1 MCCLCRRESNK
12 TREDIQVLGLAL
24 EVRKIEEQ
32 LGHIDKRCAK
42 LADVVVNPTTGLPI
56 PKISPLKKQNKH
68 YAALTG
74 KVGQLAKQ
82 MVSLVWYFEQ
92 LNRNDM
98 IFLDGGLFVQIGT
111 AIF

>member
-1 MCCLCRRESNK
+1 M
-12 TREDIQVLGLAL
+12 LGLAL

-32 LGHIDKRCAK
+32 LAQIDKRCAK

-56 PKISPLKKQNKH
+56 PKISPPKKQNKH

-92 LNRNDM
+92 LIRSDI
-98 IFLDGGLFVQIGT
+98 IFLYDILFVHIGIT
-111 AIF
+111 NF